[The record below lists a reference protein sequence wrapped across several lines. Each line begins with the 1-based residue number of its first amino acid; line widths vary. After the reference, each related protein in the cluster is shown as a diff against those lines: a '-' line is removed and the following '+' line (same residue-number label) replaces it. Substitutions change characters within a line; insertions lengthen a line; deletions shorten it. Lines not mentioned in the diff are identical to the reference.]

1 VADEGTAGRACDK
14 CRKLLSDEDNRD
26 LADLLEAQHPDCACQ
41 AFSIGH
47 RSPGVV
53 SDDETL
59 HRIIASPRD
68 YDPDLGIAARPFE
81 KVFSNGLSVWRARGP
96 DEDIQALMEESL
108 YGKADGPKRRI
119 FAVCAAMAADVRGGV
134 GDKGSQLFCIYDQTV
149 SRADEGMSPVATHAG
164 IFLRD
169 IPPKGTNDRKRLLK
183 DRAGWLRELF
193 LKGTIPAEDYR
204 GGMCVAINARADV
217 GEFNRG

>member
-1 VADEGTAGRACDK
+1 VGKACER
-14 CRKLLSDEDNRD
+14 CRELLSDEDNHD
-26 LADLLEAQHPDCACQ
+26 LADLLEAQHPNCACQ

-47 RSPGVV
+47 GSPGVV

-81 KVFSNGLSVWRARGP
+81 KVFSNGLSVWRAGGP
-96 DEDIQALMEESL
+96 EGDIRALMEESL
-108 YGKADGPKRRI
+108 YRKADGPKRRI
-119 FAVCAAMAADVRGGV
+119 FAVCAAMVAEVREGV
-134 GDKGSQLFCIYDQTV
+134 NDQGSRLFCVYDQTV
-149 SRADEGMSPVATHAG
+149 ARADEGMPPVATHAG

-193 LKGTIPAEDYR
+193 LRGTIPAENYL
-204 GGMCVAINARADV
+204 GGMCAAINARADA
-217 GEFNRG
+217 GEFDCR